1 MKKLYLLLALVC
13 LLLAGCGRGEN
24 VEENKGESTVAGQ
37 SAAASPQD
45 GKALYVQKVKMM
57 QFRKPEEGYVE
68 YATSY
73 KVLGNDIYMLRIEG
87 TQSGNA
93 SRVCVQS
100 YNTKSLEKQQY
111 LIEPQV
117 QGHED
122 SSIFS
127 ADLTA
132 GRELSLKMR
141 DEGTEDA
148 FFLVRTNLEGEILR
162 VEDVFPEETYPW
174 NLDAWADT
182 KTFDLADGRTV
193 ICRYDYEQ
201 KRAVLTWYQED
212 TGETPLGIL
221 EDDYWVRGMMVDQNG
236 ILYYVGGDSLVRW
249 DVEKN
254 TQELLFRLYENGIQ
268 PSVSACGIAVD
279 NRNHLLLCLL
289 DQGKGTIYEL
299 TDEEIPD
306 EDKIQLCSLKGEAG
320 ISYFQRLAATF
331 PQHGGGVRIS
341 VEFESKEEYQEDY
354 RNRILAEMTVGKGPD
369 ILFVPQEDMILLQ
382 EKGLICDLSELIPQ
396 EIQGELIPG
405 VLELGTVNG
414 ELVGLVPEASFTT
427 MTVASQVWDKDHWS
441 IDDFVGQIE
450 TKEQWECV
458 ANWSGSPVSPGTLC
472 YLLFTDWADS
482 FVLDLEQG
490 TCDFDN
496 EKFVHILEFCQKY
509 GANQKGTSGDQ
520 RMDTDERL
528 RMFRAGDMAAEVIYF
543 YGGLEHFSSV
553 MARNG
558 EDCHIVGYPRE
569 NGSGNYVDS
578 YSYGY
583 LVVNAQTKYKE
594 EIKKYFAILL
604 DYDNQFQ
611 TSGCPV
617 RMDVIRNCV
626 KYDADRH
633 CYYQIYSNDP
643 DNPSYIQVILKPDG
657 TTYLDEF
664 LEFVESCE
672 PMPYCPPQITSIINE
687 ERRLFFDGS
696 KSARETVAIIQNRVQ
711 MYLNETR

>member
-1 MKKLYLLLALVC
+1 MKKLYLLLAFVC

-24 VEENKGESTVAGQ
+24 VGENKGESTVAEQ

-45 GKALYVQKVKMM
+45 GKALYIQKVKTM
-57 QFRKPEEGYVE
+57 QFRELEEGYVE

-87 TQSGNA
+87 TQNGDA
-93 SRVCVQS
+93 SRVCVQT
-100 YNTKSLEKQQY
+100 YNTKSLKKQQY

-174 NLDAWADT
+174 NLDVWADT

-193 ICRYDYEQ
+193 ICRYDNEQ
-201 KRAVLTWYQED
+201 NRAVLTWYQED

-221 EDDYWVRGMMVDQNG
+221 EDDYWVKAMMVDQDG

-254 TQELLFRLYENGIQ
+254 TQELLFRLYENGIWAAV
-268 PSVSACGIAVD
+268 PTCGIAVN
-279 NRNHLLLCLL
+279 NRDHLLLCLL

-306 EDKIQLCSLKGEAG
+306 EDKIRLCSLTGRAG
-320 ISYFQRLAATF
+320 ISYFQGQAATF
-331 PQHGGGVRIS
+331 LQHGGKARIHL
-341 VEFESKEEYQEDY
+341 ELEDKEEYQDDY
-354 RNRILAEMTVGKGPD
+354 RNRVMAEMVMGKGPD
-369 ILFVPQEDMILLQ
+369 ILFVHQEDMILLQ

-427 MTVASQVWDKDHWS
+427 MVVASQVWDKDSWT
-441 IDDFVGQIE
+441 IDDFIE
-450 TKEQWECV
+450 QAEKKEQWEYLI
-458 ANWSGSPVSPGTLC
+458 NYTGGPVSGFS
-472 YLLFTDWADS
+472 LLYVLFSNWADS

-496 EKFVHILEFCQKY
+496 EKFIRILEFCQKY
-509 GANQKGTSGDQ
+509 GADKQDFIGH
-520 RMDTDERL
+520 DECRQMY
-528 RMFRAGDMAAEVIYF
+528 REGDMMAGVYNL
-543 YGGLEHFSSV
+543 YGGMFHFAYDMV
-553 MARNG
+553 KYG
-558 EDCHIVGYPRE
+558 EDCHIVGYPTE
-569 NGSGNYVDS
+569 NGSGTYVDS

-583 LVVNAQTKYKE
+583 LVVNSQTKYKD
-594 EIKKYFAILL
+594 EIKKYFALLL
-604 DYDNQFQ
+604 DYDNQFV

-617 RMDVIRNCV
+617 RMDVIRNSV
-626 KYDADRH
+626 QYDET
-633 CYYQIYSNDP
+633 
-643 DNPSYIQVILKPDG
+643 
-657 TTYLDEF
+657 TTYLEDF
-664 LEFVESCE
+664 VEFVEGSR
-672 PMPYCPPQITSIINE
+672 PRTYCPPQIDAIIHE
-687 ERRLFFDGS
+687 ELSYFFGGS
-696 KSARETVAIIQNRVQ
+696 KSAEETVEIIQRRVQ
-711 MYLNETR
+711 LYLDETR